1 MQRFHSHGDSCAK
14 IETEVMKLAA
24 RGTPD
29 PGDDE
34 PLTPYNDMLD
44 KLGSIS
50 SSSVL
55 SVTLIIKLFTS
66 TTEELQ
72 NEATKLQVSITTLT
86 EKASEEPEN
95 RSTTSVDDTEEFV
108 ESSAE
113 PTARQQIVIV
123 FAACLP
129 VIRARIANLSM
140 AQELIDSALENVSL
154 SLRMESLG
162 IAN

>member
-1 MQRFHSHGDSCAK
+1 MQRFHSHGVSCDK
-14 IETEVMKLAA
+14 IETEAMRLAA

-29 PGDDE
+29 SGDDE
-34 PLTPYNDMLD
+34 PLSPYNNMLD

-55 SVTLIIKLFTS
+55 SVTLIITS

-72 NEATKLQVSITTLT
+72 NEATKLQVSISILM

-95 RSTTSVDDTEEFV
+95 RSIASVDDTKN
-108 ESSAE
+108 ESAESNAE

-123 FAACLP
+123 FAACFP

-162 IAN
+162 IN

>member
-1 MQRFHSHGDSCAK
+1 MR
-14 IETEVMKLAA
+14 LAA

-50 SSSVL
+50 SPSVL
-55 SVTLIIKLFTS
+55 SVALIIKLYTS

-86 EKASEEPEN
+86 EKASEKPEN
-95 RSTTSVDDTEEFV
+95 RTTTSVDDTEN
-108 ESSAE
+108 ESAESNAE

-140 AQELIDSALENVSL
+140 AQELIDIALENVSL

-162 IAN
+162 IAD